1 MAVLPSAERKTEV
14 PCKESPS
21 APEPTSLV
29 PCWVQAPA
37 LLFQTHAAPTAPL
50 SPHPPTMAVLPSAE
64 RDTEAPRIA
73 FPTALEPTSFG
84 PCCENCATAVCVR
97 NSMPMTVNPNF
108 AAHFIVISTPGSVAP
123 GRDVRRTVDLDVRV
137 RADRI
142 PLGPRYGPR
151 SAEERL
157 LAAQE

>member
-1 MAVLPSAERKTEV
+1 MAVLPSAESETEV
-14 PCKESPS
+14 PCKAFVPS

-29 PCWVQAPA
+29 CWVQAPP
-37 LLFQTHAAPTAPL
+37 LLVQTHAAPAPPL
-50 SPHPPTMAVLPSAE
+50 SVSPPTMAVLPSAE
-64 RDTEAPRIA
+64 RDTERPCSA

-108 AAHFIVISTPGSVAP
+108 AAHFIVISTSGTVAP

-142 PLGPRYGPR
+142 PHLVRGTVREALKNVY
-151 SAEERL
+151 
-157 LAAQE
+157 